1 MRRLM
6 LSMLALPV
14 VVGGIGARQAGV
26 TPQNPSRPVNQSAT
40 SPATGWLG
48 FALSCDGCDG
58 AAGSGP
64 LVVRAVSPDGPAAR
78 LLQPGDTITAVNR
91 TITDP
96 LRMRDLLSA
105 TPVDSTLEF
114 TMHGARGRYTVRLRK
129 QRARYRPVAGDSLP
143 VKYEGRLAGVGVEVL
158 TPGAP
163 IISRDSSGAML
174 IRVGEH
180 VVRLTPPATNAR

>member
-14 VVGGIGARQAGV
+14 VAGGIGAWSAGV
-26 TPQNPSRPVNQSAT
+26 GQSDRVSPSAPGQAI
-40 SPATGWLG
+40 GWLG
-48 FALSCDGCDG
+48 LALSCASCDG
-58 AAGSGP
+58 AAGAGP

-96 LRMRDLLSA
+96 VRMRDLLST
-105 TPVDSTLEF
+105 TPVDSEIEF

-129 QRARYRPVAGDSLP
+129 QPARYRLVAGDSLP
-143 VKYEGRLAGVGVEVL
+143 VKYEGRVAGIGVEVL

-163 IISRDSSGAML
+163 IISRDSSGAMV